1 MLLSREKA
9 AIPQSPA
16 GGSLTSADRDQ
27 SNEVKPTVEAFFALR
42 DYQVWLKSVFY
53 KASNSEAECLFFFH

>member
-42 DYQVWLKSVFY
+42 DYQVRL
-53 KASNSEAECLFFFH
+53 NSCKNQCFIFHHNIGALC

>member
-42 DYQVWLKSVFY
+42 DYQVRL
-53 KASNSEAECLFFFH
+53 NSCKNHCFI